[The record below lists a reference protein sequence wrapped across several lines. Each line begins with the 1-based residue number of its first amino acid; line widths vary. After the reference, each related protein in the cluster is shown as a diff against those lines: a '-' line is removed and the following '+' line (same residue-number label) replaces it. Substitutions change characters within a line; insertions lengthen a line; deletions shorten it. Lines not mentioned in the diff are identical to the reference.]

1 MSIAQIF
8 KSSFYYGVIPKI
20 STLINVLLL
29 PIITP
34 YLTPYDYGIWGIIS
48 SYSGMFLAIAP
59 LGLHMHLSNSYF
71 EYKKWQLVWGH
82 ILFLGKW

>member
-48 SYSGMFLAIAP
+48 SYSGMFLAIA
-59 LGLHMHLSNSYF
+59 LWDYICIYLIR
-71 EYKKWQLVWGH
+71 
-82 ILFLGKW
+82 ILNIRNGN